1 MERMTLQTTPAAGQQ
16 PATAAAVVRVV
27 HESMASLILL
37 ANLPLATSNVG
48 NTSVYQGMLET
59 IMKENTITDL
69 KLADICTAICT
80 TWASRFGHLKPSEQ
94 PRKGTFYYNE
104 PKGKGRADERPTP
117 CPQAQRNTAIKDK
130 GPAPKHSE
138 QQQQQ
143 KAPATSNSRRKR
155 PFRRSNRGGQKK
167 ASAHVAAPSSDFL
180 IASAAIT
187 IADQPSQPAPTAHM
201 VAHIAPTGIT
211 TRQEFEQ
218 GSSQLPGTAP
228 YPTFQRSRSLMSRL
242 GVTPTIETSKKF
254 EEITCQ
260 EEQEEQRC
268 IRNIFLNPAPAP
280 QEDVEM
286 KEVEIQE
293 PDSDNESVVSW
304 GSECNS
310 PILPI
315 GTPRSGSPNGTKYT
329 GPITPST
336 SLYHVLEGTHP
347 SPERVLR
354 RLPANLQAHIGLQP
368 LEPPPWH
375 WQTNLRERIS
385 SPI

>member
-1 MERMTLQTTPAAGQQ
+1 MTLQTTPAAGQQ
-16 PATAAAVVRVV
+16 PATAAAVVCVV

-69 KLADICTAICT
+69 KLADICAAIRT
-80 TWASRFGHLKPSEQ
+80 TWASRFGHLKPSER
-94 PRKGTFYYNE
+94 PKKGTFYYQE
-104 PKGKGRADERPTP
+104 PKGKGRADECPAPR
-117 CPQAQRNTAIKDK
+117 PQAQRNTAIKDK

-143 KAPATSNSRRKR
+143 KAPASNSHGKC

-167 ASAHVAAPSSDFL
+167 ASTHVAAPASDFL
-180 IASAAIT
+180 IASTAIT
-187 IADQPSQPAPTAHM
+187 IADQPSRPAPTAHM

-211 TRQEFEQ
+211 TCREFEQ
-218 GSSQLPGTAP
+218 GSSRLPGTAP

-254 EEITCQ
+254 EEITRQ
-260 EEQEEQRC
+260 EEQEEQHR
-268 IRNIFLNPAPAP
+268 IRNMFLNPAPAQ

-286 KEVEIQE
+286 QEVEIQE

-315 GTPRSGSPNGTKYT
+315 GTPRSGSPNGTEYT

-354 RLPANLQAHIGLQP
+354 RLPANLQTHIGLQP

-375 WQTNLRERIS
+375 RRTNLHDRIS